1 MKWLLFNTL
10 QRMGRILSNP
20 RYAARMAFREA
31 TWADERF
38 VAPIT
43 YESPWHVRD
52 FLDEPA
58 HTPDFSQ
65 HLSSSEAKFRTTK
78 FESADICAKKVLIQ
92 YALVR
97 AAGPN
102 LAVKTGTAHGVS
114 SAYVLLG
121 LQKKTGMGSSIRL
134 KLATPPICL

>member
-1 MKWLLFNTL
+1 MKWLLFNTSK
-10 QRMGRILSNP
+10 RMGRILSNP

-38 VAPIT
+38 VARIT

-58 HTPDFSQ
+58 HTPDFLQ
-65 HLSSSEAKFRTTK
+65 HLSSSEATFRTTK
-78 FESADICAKKVLIQ
+78 VESADIYAKKVLLQ

-97 AAGPN
+97 KCRDRKSTRLNSSHVAISY
-102 LAVKTGTAHGVS
+102 AVFC
-114 SAYVLLG
+114 L
-121 LQKKTGMGSSIRL
+121 KK
-134 KLATPPICL
+134 KKKNNKQ